1 MTDRLFFWRMHDSLT
16 VADAAILLVG
26 GNPGEQSAEW
36 DDERRE
42 QVIVQKRDYPNLEA
56 AENALKMAILRGDI
70 EARIAY
76 EIQDYFDDIWP
87 VGPKFRLVSTK
98 DINNIISE
106 SGKFNLSKESRPL
119 IEISQEP
126 DWTATVLEV
135 ESLRRW
141 LRSKGAVDGFFVS
154 ADADTGEASFADPDH
169 EHFSAELAL
178 AVVVWRSL
186 VSEQK
191 FPRGPKAAIE
201 TWIDANR
208 DAWLGEG
215 DLSAAA
221 KERIATLVNWGKK
234 GGAPSTGG

>member
-1 MTDRLFFWRMHDSLT
+1 MTDRLFFWRLHDSLT

-26 GNPGEQSAEW
+26 GDPGEQSTEW
-36 DDERRE
+36 DEEQHE
-42 QVIVQKRDYPNLEA
+42 QVFVQKREYPGFAA
-56 AENALKMAILRGDI
+56 AENALKTAILRGDI

-87 VGPKFRLVSTK
+87 IGPRFKLISSK
-98 DINNIISE
+98 NINSILSD
-106 SGKFNLSKESRPL
+106 SSKFNLNNESRPL

-154 ADADTGEASFADPDH
+154 ADAGNGEASFADPDH

-178 AVVVWRSL
+178 AVAAWQGL
-186 VSEQK
+186 ASEQK
-191 FPRGPKAAIE
+191 FPHGIKAKIE
-201 TWIDANR
+201 AWIDDNR
-208 DAWLGEG
+208 DAWLGES
-215 DLSAAA
+215 DPSASA
-221 KERIATLVNWGKK
+221 KERIVTLVNWGKK